1 MQSFRKNVK
10 INLKTD
16 EKVRDEKLKNN
27 INREAA
33 KILAL
38 TLEKVDKYEY
48 LTDTKIP
55 SDQSRMMGQTKIA
68 YSSLRKA
75 LEKQTKR
82 IEDQGKN
89 K

>member
-68 YSSLRKA
+68 YSSLGKA
-75 LEKQTKR
+75 LVKQTKR